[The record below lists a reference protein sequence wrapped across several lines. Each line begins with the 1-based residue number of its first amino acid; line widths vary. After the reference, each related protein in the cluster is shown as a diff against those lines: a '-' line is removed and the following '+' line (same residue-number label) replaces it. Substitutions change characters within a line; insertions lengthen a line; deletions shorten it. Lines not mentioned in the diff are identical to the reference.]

1 MTTFDLTY
9 ASAAELSELL
19 SSSEV
24 SAVELTEAAVSRI
37 ENIEPRINAVCVR
50 NFEAARR
57 AAREADARLA
67 AGERGPLLG
76 IPMTVKES
84 FNLAGTPT
92 TWGFAQARDFQP
104 ADDALAVQRLKR
116 SGAVILGKTNVPVA
130 LGDWQSYNDIYGVTN
145 NPYDYGRSPGGS
157 SGGSAAALAAGY
169 GPLSLG
175 SDVGGSL
182 RVPAHFCG
190 VFAHKPTLNLL
201 PTRGHVPPGVP
212 IVPLMQDLSVIG
224 PMART
229 ASDLVS
235 VLDVVA
241 GPDEFQEGVGFR
253 LQLPPSRHD
262 NIKDFRILVLSQHP
276 LAPTGDEVASAIEN
290 LASEL
295 ERAGAKVE
303 RQNNLLPDL
312 EKSSRLFCRLLMAA
326 MAGRWPQSAYD
337 QLCAAA
343 AALKT
348 DDQTLRAERLRGA
361 TASFRQWAAD
371 DGMRLGMRAR
381 WRILFERFDA
391 VICPVTPTAAFPHDH
406 SPDQEERKFQ
416 VNGIETPYLSN
427 LLWPGLATLPGL
439 PATTLPVGATRSG
452 LPIGVQIVGPWLED
466 RTSLKLAELVEQ
478 VVGGFRPPLL

>member
-1 MTTFDLTY
+1 MT
-9 ASAAELSELL
+9 
-19 SSSEV
+19 
-24 SAVELTEAAVSRI
+24 
-37 ENIEPRINAVCVR
+37 
-50 NFEAARR
+50 
-57 AAREADARLA
+57 
-67 AGERGPLLG
+67 
-76 IPMTVKES
+76 
-84 FNLAGTPT
+84 
-92 TWGFAQARDFQP
+92 
-104 ADDALAVQRLKR
+104 
-116 SGAVILGKTNVPVA
+116 
-130 LGDWQSYNDIYGVTN
+130 
-145 NPYDYGRSPGGS
+145 
-157 SGGSAAALAAGY
+157 
-169 GPLSLG
+169 
-175 SDVGGSL
+175 
-182 RVPAHFCG
+182 
-190 VFAHKPTLNLL
+190 
-201 PTRGHVPPGVP
+201 
-212 IVPLMQDLSVIG
+212 
-224 PMART
+224 
-229 ASDLVS
+229 
-235 VLDVVA
+235 
-241 GPDEFQEGVGFR
+241 
-253 LQLPPSRHD
+253 
-262 NIKDFRILVLSQHP
+262 P